1 MIKRVLYKKSIRMS
15 APKYTGHI
23 QLQSKGTSK
32 KEEGQQK
39 TISPF
44 NEDQV
49 GSFSIYNLV
58 QENKLQKKNL
68 FNLWLESF
76 SFSNDLLFLSFQ
88 IPKNAQ
94 RNHFP
99 PFFLF
104 IQRSHTILKG
114 TLQQRKITPKTFQ
127 KENNSCHEALI
138 LPQYRIVNQFLLDV
152 TKETS
157 IKQCS
162 TSFLKL
168 M

>member
-1 MIKRVLYKKSIRMS
+1 M
-15 APKYTGHI
+15 H
-23 QLQSKGTSK
+23 QST
-32 KEEGQQK
+32 Q
-39 TISPF
+39 
-44 NEDQV
+44 D
-49 GSFSIYNLV
+49 IYNCS
-58 QENKLQKKNL
+58 QKAQAKRKRDNKKLFPPLMRTKLGLSLYTTWFKKTNYKKKNL